1 MLINLAA
8 FSKVLKVVEELVAD
22 SSAVHIE
29 VVPQWVSIVEQV
41 RKLVD
46 LGIPVRP
53 SVKVDLSSV
62 ANSLALFA

>member
-1 MLINLAA
+1 MGLTELATP
-8 FSKVLKVVEELVAD
+8 SKVLKVVEELVAD

-46 LGIPVRP
+46 LGIPVRHL
-53 SVKVDLSSV
+53 VKVHYPFV
-62 ANSLALFA
+62 ANILM